1 MEKIT
6 YAETKITKWILVMSI
21 IHFLVEFK
29 FFTGKL
35 FNTFISPWKYLKKLA
50 CIIDK
55 NMIMLLILYMYIALL
70 QNNIRKIIVE
80 HNMKNQSGKPFIGNN
95 KNIST

>member
-35 FNTFISPWKYLKKLA
+35 FNTFMSLWKYLKKLV

-70 QNNIRKIIVE
+70 QNNRKIIVE
-80 HNMKNQSGKPFIGNN
+80 YNMKNQSGKPFIGNN